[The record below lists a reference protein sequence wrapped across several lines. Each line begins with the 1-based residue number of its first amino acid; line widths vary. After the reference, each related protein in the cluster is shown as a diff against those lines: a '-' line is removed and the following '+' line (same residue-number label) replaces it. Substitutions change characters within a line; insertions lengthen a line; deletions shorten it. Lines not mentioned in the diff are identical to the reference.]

1 MGDQR
6 NGRDSVHKTM
16 ENRADKTRPGD
27 DSVSDHCTCDSWDCS
42 AGWENLLRDSIEK
55 REEYYILLMS
65 SILRKGLSEY
75 IGS

>member
-1 MGDQR
+1 
-6 NGRDSVHKTM
+6 M

-55 REEYYILLMS
+55 KRRILYTTH
-65 SILRKGLSEY
+65 E
-75 IGS
+75 

>member
-55 REEYYILLMS
+55 KRRILYTTHEYTTRE
-65 SILRKGLSEY
+65 
-75 IGS
+75 